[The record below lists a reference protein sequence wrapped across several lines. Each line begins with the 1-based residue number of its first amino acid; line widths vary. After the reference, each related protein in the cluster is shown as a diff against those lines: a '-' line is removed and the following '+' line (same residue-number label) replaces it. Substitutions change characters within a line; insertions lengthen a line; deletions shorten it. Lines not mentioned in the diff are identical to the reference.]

1 MSHDPI
7 LASLIGIVGEDYAS
21 NRPEEGY
28 IYGRDSGNRGP
39 CRVDYVAVPGTVE
52 EVRQI
57 VLMANR
63 EKLPITPMGANLT
76 LNGLG
81 LPVNGGLV
89 LDMKRMDRIIELN
102 RMGRYV
108 VIEAGVTHGRLGDY
122 LDQHAPDLQ
131 HPRPEAP
138 PMATIVGNMM
148 CRGHSQLTLRNGN
161 NAHLTNGMEVVLP
174 TGEVCRIGGWSV
186 SPWPFT
192 KGPIPDLTGL
202 FCGWHGSSG
211 VVTKLS
217 VKLFPRH
224 PLVDVVGIRV
234 TDVDKLP
241 ELLYKITQTDM
252 GDILF
257 AVGSGPPGRELPAYV
272 TVTTSGD
279 LPEEIAYKAAVF
291 RRLVDDSGGEANGI
305 RFMKKVPEPL
315 MKRFVEYPTTVDP
328 ARVADFEKGGGFR
341 YCGGILP
348 LWQVPETWRRGLRI
362 AEKHDID
369 FNAGVQVLGYG
380 RSVMFG
386 LIYALNRADEASV
399 KKVTAAMREANDMV
413 HELGGISFTAEPDV
427 QRDIVRKM
435 DPNTRQLLERIKK
448 ALDPN
453 GIMNPGTWSA

>member
-1 MSHDPI
+1 MNHESI
-7 LASLIGIVGEDYAS
+7 LASLISIVGEDYVS
-21 NRPEEGY
+21 NRPEEFY

-39 CRVDYVAVPGTVE
+39 CRVDYVAVPRTVE
-52 EVRQI
+52 EVQQI
-57 VLMANR
+57 VLLANR
-63 EKLPITPMGANLT
+63 EKVPITPMGANLT

-89 LDMKRMDRIIELN
+89 IDMKRMDRIIELN

-122 LDQHAPDLQ
+122 LDQHAPDLH

-148 CRGHSQLTLRNGN
+148 CRGHSQLTLRHGN

-174 TGEVCRIGGWSV
+174 TGEVCRVGGWSV
-186 SPWPFT
+186 SPWAFT

-224 PLVDVVGIRV
+224 PLVDVIGIV
-234 TDVDKLP
+234 VNDVEMVPDI
-241 ELLYKITQTDM
+241 LYKITQADM

-257 AVGSGPPGRELPAYV
+257 VVGSGPPKDELPQYI
-272 TVTTSGD
+272 TVTISGD
-279 LPEEIAYKAAVF
+279 LPEELAYKTAVY
-291 RRLVDDSGGEANGI
+291 RRLAGECGGDAKGI
-305 RFMKKVPEPL
+305 HIMKRVPEPL
-315 MKRFVEYPTTVDP
+315 KKRFVEYPTTVDP
-328 ARVADFEKGGGFR
+328 AGVADFDKGGGFR

-348 LWQVPETWRRGLRI
+348 LWQIPETWRGGLRI
-362 AEKHDID
+362 ARKYNID

-386 LIYALNRADEASV
+386 LIYTMNRADEASV
-399 KKVTAAMREANDMV
+399 ERVRQAMKEANDMV

-427 QRDIVRKM
+427 QRQIMQKM
-435 DPNTRQLLERIKK
+435 DPNTRQLMERIKK
-448 ALDPN
+448 TLDPN
-453 GIMNPGTWSA
+453 NIMNPGTWSA